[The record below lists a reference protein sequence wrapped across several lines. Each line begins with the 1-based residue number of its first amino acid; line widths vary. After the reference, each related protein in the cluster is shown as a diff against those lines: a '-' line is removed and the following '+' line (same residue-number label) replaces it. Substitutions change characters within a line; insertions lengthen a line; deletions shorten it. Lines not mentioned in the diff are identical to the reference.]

1 MGQKEELARGV
12 EALGLT
18 LSQAQQKKLLDFLA
32 LLYKW
37 NSAYNLTAIR
47 DQEQAVALQLLDSL
61 AILPLLPEG
70 PILDIGSG
78 GGLPGIPL
86 AIAKPDTQIT
96 LLDSNSKK
104 TRFLTQA
111 KLELGLDNL
120 SVMHSRIEAWQPET
134 MPVAIT
140 SRAFAELG
148 RMLDWTRHL
157 LEAGAQLFAMKG
169 VKPQQE
175 IDALKGMPLEIEVTS
190 LQVPGIDAHRHLVR
204 IALTQE

>member
-1 MGQKEELARGV
+1 MDQKEELARGI
-12 EALGLT
+12 EALGVT
-18 LSQAQQKKLLDFLA
+18 LSQEQQKKLLDFLA

-61 AILPLLPEG
+61 AILPMLPEG

-78 GGLPGIPL
+78 GGMPGIPL
-86 AIAKPDTQIT
+86 AIARPETQIT

-111 KLELGLDNL
+111 KLELGLDNM
-120 SVMHSRIEAWQPET
+120 SVMHSRIEAWQPQT

-140 SRAFAELG
+140 SRAFAELE
-148 RMLDWTRHL
+148 RMLDWTYHL
-157 LEAGAQLFAMKG
+157 LEKGAQLFAMKG
-169 VKPQQE
+169 INPQQE
-175 IDALKGMPLEIEVTS
+175 IDALKGMPLEIEVTP

-204 IALTQE
+204 IALERQ

>member
-1 MGQKEELARGV
+1 MDQKEELARGI
-12 EALGLT
+12 EALGVT
-18 LSQAQQKKLLDFLA
+18 LSQEQQKKLLDFLA

-78 GGLPGIPL
+78 GGMPGIPL
-86 AIAKPDTQIT
+86 AIARPETQIT

-111 KLELGLDNL
+111 KLELGLDNM
-120 SVMHSRIEAWQPET
+120 SVMHSRIEAWQPQT

-140 SRAFAELG
+140 SRAFAELEC
-148 RMLDWTRHL
+148 MLDWTYHL
-157 LEAGAQLFAMKG
+157 LEKGAQLFAMKG
-169 VKPQQE
+169 INPQQE
-175 IDALKGMPLEIEVTS
+175 IDALKGMPLEIEVTP

-204 IALTQE
+204 IALERQ